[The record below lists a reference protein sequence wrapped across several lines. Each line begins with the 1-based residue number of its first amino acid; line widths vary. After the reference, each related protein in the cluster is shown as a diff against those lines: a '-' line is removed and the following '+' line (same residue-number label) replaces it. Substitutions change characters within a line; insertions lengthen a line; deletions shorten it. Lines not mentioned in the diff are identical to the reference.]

1 MNMDQGENDGV
12 IDRATYEERSTLRH
26 HRKPDNTSGRFFYLR
41 NTLNGVFMVLA
52 IIGVLI
58 YCFSDQFIGVIII
71 GAGMLVKMAEFCI
84 RFIDK

>member
-1 MNMDQGENDGV
+1 MERQESPDV
-12 IDRATYEERSTLRH
+12 IDRAAYDERSTMKH
-26 HRKPDNTSGRFFYLR
+26 HRKPNEPGRFFYLR

-58 YCFSDQFIGVIII
+58 YCLSDQFIGVVII
-71 GAGMLVKMAEFCI
+71 GVGMLAKMAEFCI